1 MAMYNTSSAYDLSE
15 FEDALKKEKELEPPD
30 LKVVKSRKK
39 APASILGPGIVCAFL
54 IVVALITLI
63 VYNNVQLNELTN
75 EINEL
80 SREMEVLHS
89 ENVRMTS
96 ALEST
101 ISFTEVGKLAREMGM
116 QKRDEFQTERIYLY
130 QQDKIE
136 RTESTPQKTVTESA
150 KLAATSFFGRFKE
163 YMGGR

>member
-15 FEDALKKEKELEPPD
+15 FEDALKKELETPN

-39 APASILGPGIVCAFL
+39 APVSIIGPGIVFAFL

-63 VYNNVQLNELTN
+63 VYNNVQLNELTT

-80 SREMEVLHS
+80 SRELEILQS

-130 QQDKIE
+130 QEDKIE
-136 RTESTPQKTVTESA
+136 RTAQAPQKTVTESA

-163 YMGGR
+163 YMGDR

>member
-15 FEDALKKEKELEPPD
+15 FEDALKKELEAPK
-30 LKVVKSRKK
+30 LKVVKNRKR
-39 APASILGPGIVCAFL
+39 APVSILGPSIVCAFL
-54 IVVALITLI
+54 IIVALITLI

-80 SREMEVLHS
+80 SYELEILQS
-89 ENVRMTS
+89 ENVKMTS

-116 QKRDEFQTERIYLY
+116 QKRDEFQTERIFLY

-136 RTESTPQKTVTESA
+136 RTEAAPQNAVTESA
-150 KLAATSFFGRFKE
+150 KMAATSFFARFKE
-163 YMGGR
+163 YMRER